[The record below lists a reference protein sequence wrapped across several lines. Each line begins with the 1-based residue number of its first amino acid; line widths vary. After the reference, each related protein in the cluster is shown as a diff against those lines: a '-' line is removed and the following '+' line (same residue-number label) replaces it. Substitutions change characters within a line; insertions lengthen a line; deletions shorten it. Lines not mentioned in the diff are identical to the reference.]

1 MSRRTGFTLIEL
13 MVVLALVALLASI
26 AAPRYF
32 HSVDRAKEAVLR
44 DSLRT
49 MRGAIDQYY
58 ADHARYPD
66 SLEALA
72 TRRYL
77 RAVPLDP
84 LTGRSDTWVVR
95 TPPADADVQE
105 GVYDVGSGAP
115 GAASDGT
122 PYAQL

>member
-49 MRGAIDQYY
+49 MRDAIDQYY
-58 ADHARYPD
+58 ADHARYPE
-66 SLEALA
+66 SLETLA
-72 TRRYL
+72 ARRYL

-84 LTGRSDTWVVR
+84 VTGKSDTWVVR
-95 TPPADADVQE
+95 APPADADVQD
-105 GVYDVGSGAP
+105 GVYDVGSGAQ